1 MTLKIDMCLS
11 LYDESQ
17 EQIAV
22 CQKIATYMANKASV
36 TVRKRDLCA
45 FKVDAIVNAANES
58 LSHMGGLAKALSA
71 TGGHTIQAESDLFI
85 AKNGK
90 LKGWTSCSYH
100 SRQTTLHEA
109 DSFGRPVSAE

>member
-1 MTLKIDMCLS
+1 
-11 LYDESQ
+11 
-17 EQIAV
+17 
-22 CQKIATYMANKASV
+22 MANKASV